1 MPQSERVLEVDDAE
15 EQTDKLTQRD
25 DERDRQRRTLRRQ
38 VVHRTDAQVSEVIVK
53 EKGAS

>member
-15 EQTDKLTQRD
+15 EQTDELTQRD